1 MTHKKGEE
9 KMGALKRIP
18 KVWYLLAVVLLIA
31 ALAVPAISQRPGTTL
46 KEVMK
51 ERGLTEKDILAAAK
65 TYTPTGKY
73 DPYIAISSGG
83 QSGQLIVYG
92 VPSMRILKV
101 IGVFTPEPWQGYGFD
116 KESQEI
122 LDGGKVLGRDIR
134 WGDTHHPHFSE
145 TNGDYDGQYLFIND
159 KAHARVAVIDLSDF
173 STKQIVKNPIMKS
186 DHGGAFVT
194 PNTEYVIQATQYAA
208 PLDNK
213 YYPITQYKEKYRGA
227 LTYWKFDR
235 SKGRIDEKKS
245 FSIELP
251 PYMQD
256 LTDAGK
262 GISDG
267 WSFTNSFNAEMYT
280 GGIEVGNAPNE
291 AGMSSGDT
299 DYMHVVNWKKLEE
312 LVSKGQYKVI
322 NGHRVVTID
331 TAVKNGALFL
341 IPEPKSPHGVDISP
355 DGKYIIVCGKLDTHA
370 SVFDFEKIKALI
382 DKKDFAGK
390 DPFGIPILDIKK
402 ALHGQLQLGLGPLHT
417 QFSPEDGIVYSSIY
431 VDSAVVKWDYKKLR
445 VLDKIQAHYQIGHL
459 VAPHGDTVKPHGK
472 YVIALNKMA
481 VDRFNPIGPLHPQN
495 HQLIDITGDKM
506 ELLYDLPI
514 PIGEPHNV
522 SIIDAKLLKPII
534 RYKLGTDYRTHE
546 KSPHATLPGKEKIV
560 RKPGVVE
567 VFGTTIRS
575 HINPERI
582 EVKKG
587 DKVIIHLTNL
597 ERAQD
602 ETHGFGLYGYNAHM
616 SLEPGKMSTVEF
628 VADKEGVF
636 PYYCTE
642 FCSALHLEMMGYLLV
657 KP

>member
-1 MTHKKGEE
+1 
-9 KMGALKRIP
+9 MGALKRIP

-560 RKPGVVE
+560 RKPGIVE

-602 ETHGFGLYGYNAHM
+602 ETHGFGVYGYNAHM

-628 VADKEGVF
+628 IADKEGVF

>member
-1 MTHKKGEE
+1 
-9 KMGALKRIP
+9 MGALKKIS
-18 KVWYLLAVVLLIA
+18 KWWYLLVAVLIIGIFS
-31 ALAVPAISQRPGTTL
+31 VPAITQQRSQSL
-46 KEVMK
+46 LAVMK

-122 LDGGKVLGRDIR
+122 LDGGKVLGRDIK

-145 TNGDYDGQYLFIND
+145 TNGDYDGEYIFVND

-186 DHGGAFVT
+186 DHGGAFPT

-235 SKGRIDEKKS
+235 KKGKIDEKKS

-299 DYMHVVNWKKLEE
+299 DYLHVVNWKKLEE

-331 TAVKNGALFL
+331 TAVKNSALFL

-370 SVFDFEKIKALI
+370 SVFDFEKIKALV
-382 DKKDFAGK
+382 DRKEFVGK

-417 QFSPEDGIVYSSIY
+417 QFDAQDGIVYSSIY
-431 VDSAVVKWDYKKLR
+431 VDSAVVKWDYKKLK

-495 HQLIDITGDKM
+495 HQLLDITGDKM

-567 VFGTTIRS
+567 VFGTVIRS
-575 HINPERI
+575 HINPERL

-602 ETHGFGLYGYNAHM
+602 ETHGFGVYGYNAHM

-628 VADKEGVF
+628 IADKEGVF

>member
-1 MTHKKGEE
+1 ME
-9 KMGALKRIP
+9 ALKRIP
-18 KVWYLLAVVLLIA
+18 KIWYLLAVVLLIA
-31 ALAVPAISQRPGTTL
+31 ALVAPAISQRPGSSL

-122 LDGGKVLGRDIR
+122 LDGGKVLGKDIK

-145 TNGDYDGQYLFIND
+145 TNGDYDGQYLFVND
-159 KAHARVAVIDLSDF
+159 KAHARVAVVDLTDF

-235 SKGRIDEKKS
+235 SKGKIDEKKS

-262 GISDG
+262 GISNG
-267 WSFTNSFNAEMYT
+267 WSFTNSFNSEMYT

-299 DYMHVVNWKKLEE
+299 DYLHVVNWKKLEE
-312 LVSKGQYKVI
+312 LVSKKQYKVV
-322 NGHRVVTID
+322 NGHRLVTID
-331 TAVKNGALFL
+331 TAVKNSALFL
-341 IPEPKSPHGVDISP
+341 IPEPKSPHGVDVSP
-355 DGKYIIVCGKLDTHA
+355 DGKYLIVCGKLDTHA

-382 DKKDFAGK
+382 DKKEFAGK

-417 QFSPEDGIVYSSIY
+417 QFDAQDGVVYTSLY
-431 VDSAVVKWDYKKLR
+431 VDSAVVKWDYKNLK

-459 VAPHGDTVKPHGK
+459 VTPHGDTVKPHGK

-522 SIIDAKLLKPII
+522 SIIEAKLLHPLI
-534 RYKLGTDYRTHE
+534 RYKIGTDYRTHE
-546 KSPHATLPGKEKIV
+546 KSPYAILPGKEKIV
-560 RKPGVVE
+560 RRPGVVE
-567 VFGTTIRS
+567 VFGTVIRS
-575 HINPERI
+575 HINPERL

-587 DKVIIHLTNL
+587 DRVIIHLTNL

-602 ETHGFGLYGYNAHM
+602 ETHGFGVYGYNAHM
-616 SLEPGKMSTVEF
+616 SLEPGKMSTVELI
-628 VADKEGVF
+628 ADKEGVF

>member
-1 MTHKKGEE
+1 
-9 KMGALKRIP
+9 MGALKRIP

-31 ALAVPAISQRPGTTL
+31 ALAAPAISQRPGSSL

-134 WGDTHHPHFSE
+134 WGDTHHPSFSE
-145 TNGDYDGQYLFIND
+145 TNGDYDGQYLFVND

-194 PNTEYVIQATQYAA
+194 PNTEYVIEATQYAA

-267 WSFTNSFNAEMYT
+267 WSFTNSFNTEMYT

-299 DYMHVVNWKKLEE
+299 DYLHVVSWKKLEE

-382 DKKDFAGK
+382 DRKDFTGK

-417 QFSPEDGIVYSSIY
+417 QFDAQDGIVYSSIY
-431 VDSAVVKWDYKKLR
+431 IDSAVVKWDYKKLK
-445 VLDKIQAHYQIGHL
+445 VLDKIQVHYQIGHL
-459 VAPHGDTVKPHGK
+459 VAPHGDTVKPRGK

-506 ELLYDLPI
+506 EFLYDLPI

-522 SIIDAKLLKPII
+522 SIIDAELLKPII

-546 KSPHATLPGKEKIV
+546 KSPYATLPGKEKIV

-587 DKVIIHLTNL
+587 DKVIIHLTSL
-597 ERAQD
+597 ERAED
-602 ETHGFGLYGYNAHM
+602 ETHGFGVYGHNAHM
-616 SLEPGKMSTVEF
+616 SLESGKTSTVEF
-628 VADKEGVF
+628 VADKKGVF

>member
-1 MTHKKGEE
+1 
-9 KMGALKRIP
+9 MGALKKIS
-18 KVWYLLAVVLLIA
+18 KWWYLLVAVLIIGIFS
-31 ALAVPAISQRPGTTL
+31 VPAITQQRSQSL
-46 KEVMK
+46 LAVMK

-116 KESQEI
+116 KESLEI
-122 LDGGKVLGRDIR
+122 LEGGKVLGRDIK

-145 TNGDYDGQYLFIND
+145 TNGDYDGQYLFVND

-235 SKGRIDEKKS
+235 SKGKINEKNS

-267 WSFTNSFNAEMYT
+267 WSFTNSFNSEMYT

-299 DYMHVVNWKKLEE
+299 DYLHVVNWKKLEE

-331 TAVKNGALFL
+331 TAVKNSALFL

-390 DPFGIPILDIKK
+390 DSFGIPILDIKK

-417 QFSPEDGIVYSSIY
+417 QFVAEDGIVYTSIY
-431 VDSAVVKWDYKKLR
+431 VDSAVVKWDYKKLK

-495 HQLIDITGDKM
+495 HQLLDITGDKM

-522 SIIDAKLLKPII
+522 SIIDAKLLKTIV

-602 ETHGFGLYGYNAHM
+602 ETHGFGVYGYNAHM

-628 VADKEGVF
+628 IADKEGVF

>member
-1 MTHKKGEE
+1 
-9 KMGALKRIP
+9 
-18 KVWYLLAVVLLIA
+18 
-31 ALAVPAISQRPGTTL
+31 
-46 KEVMK
+46 MK

-122 LDGGKVLGRDIR
+122 LDGGKVLGKDIK

-145 TNGDYDGQYLFIND
+145 TNGDYDGQYLFVND
-159 KAHARVAVIDLSDF
+159 KAHARVAVVDLTDF

-235 SKGRIDEKKS
+235 SKGKIDEKKS

-262 GISDG
+262 GISNG
-267 WSFTNSFNAEMYT
+267 WSFTNSFNSEMYT

-299 DYMHVVNWKKLEE
+299 DYLHVVNWKKLEE
-312 LVSKGQYKVI
+312 LVSKKQYKVV
-322 NGHRVVTID
+322 NGHRLVTID
-331 TAVKNGALFL
+331 TAVKNSALFL
-341 IPEPKSPHGVDISP
+341 IPEPKSPHGVDVSP
-355 DGKYIIVCGKLDTHA
+355 DGKYLIVCGKLDTHA

-382 DKKDFAGK
+382 DKKEFAGK

-417 QFSPEDGIVYSSIY
+417 QFDAQDGVVYTSLY
-431 VDSAVVKWDYKKLR
+431 VDSAVVKWDYKNLK

-459 VAPHGDTVKPHGK
+459 VTPHGDTVKPHGK

-522 SIIDAKLLKPII
+522 SIIEAKLLHPLI
-534 RYKLGTDYRTHE
+534 RYKIGTDYRTHE
-546 KSPHATLPGKEKIV
+546 KSPYAILPGKEKIV
-560 RKPGVVE
+560 RRPGVVE
-567 VFGTTIRS
+567 VFGTVIRS
-575 HINPERI
+575 HINPERL

-587 DKVIIHLTNL
+587 DRVIIHLTNL

-602 ETHGFGLYGYNAHM
+602 ETHGFGVYGYNAHM
-616 SLEPGKMSTVEF
+616 SLEPGKMSTVELI
-628 VADKEGVF
+628 ADKEGVF

>member
-1 MTHKKGEE
+1 
-9 KMGALKRIP
+9 
-18 KVWYLLAVVLLIA
+18 
-31 ALAVPAISQRPGTTL
+31 
-46 KEVMK
+46 
-51 ERGLTEKDILAAAK
+51 
-65 TYTPTGKY
+65 
-73 DPYIAISSGG
+73 
-83 QSGQLIVYG
+83 
-92 VPSMRILKV
+92 MRILKV

-122 LDGGKVLGRDIR
+122 LDGGKVLGRDIK

-145 TNGDYDGQYLFIND
+145 TNGDYDGEYIFVND

-186 DHGGAFVT
+186 DHGGAFPT

-235 SKGRIDEKKS
+235 KKGKIDEKKS

-299 DYMHVVNWKKLEE
+299 DYLHVVNWKKLEE

-331 TAVKNGALFL
+331 TAVKNSALFL

-382 DKKDFAGK
+382 DKKTLLAK
-390 DPFGIPILDIKK
+390 IPL
-402 ALHGQLQLGLGPLHT
+402 
-417 QFSPEDGIVYSSIY
+417 
-431 VDSAVVKWDYKKLR
+431 
-445 VLDKIQAHYQIGHL
+445 
-459 VAPHGDTVKPHGK
+459 
-472 YVIALNKMA
+472 
-481 VDRFNPIGPLHPQN
+481 
-495 HQLIDITGDKM
+495 
-506 ELLYDLPI
+506 
-514 PIGEPHNV
+514 
-522 SIIDAKLLKPII
+522 
-534 RYKLGTDYRTHE
+534 
-546 KSPHATLPGKEKIV
+546 
-560 RKPGVVE
+560 
-567 VFGTTIRS
+567 
-575 HINPERI
+575 
-582 EVKKG
+582 
-587 DKVIIHLTNL
+587 
-597 ERAQD
+597 
-602 ETHGFGLYGYNAHM
+602 
-616 SLEPGKMSTVEF
+616 
-628 VADKEGVF
+628 VF
-636 PYYCTE
+636 PYLTLKRLYTDSSS
-642 FCSALHLEMMGYLLV
+642 SASDHCIPSLMRRTG
-657 KP
+657 

>member
-1 MTHKKGEE
+1 
-9 KMGALKRIP
+9 MGALKRIP

>member
-1 MTHKKGEE
+1 
-9 KMGALKRIP
+9 MGAIRKIP
-18 KVWYLLAVVLLIA
+18 KWLYLIA
-31 ALAVPAISQRPGTTL
+31 VALIIGIFTVPAISQRPGASL

-101 IGVFTPEPWQGYGFD
+101 MGVFTPEPWQGYGFD
-116 KESQEI
+116 RESKEI
-122 LDGGKVLGRDIR
+122 LAGGKVLGRDIN

-145 TNGDYDGQYLFIND
+145 TNGDYDGEYLFVND
-159 KAHARVAVIDLSDF
+159 KAHARVAVIDLKDF
-173 STKQIVKNPIMKS
+173 ATRQIVKNPIMKS
-186 DHGGAFVT
+186 DHGGAFPT
-194 PNTEYVIQATQYAA
+194 PNTEYVIQASQYAA

-213 YYPITQYKEKYRGA
+213 YYPITQYKEKFRGA

-235 SKGRIDEKKS
+235 SKGYIDEKKS

-262 GISDG
+262 GISYG

-291 AGMSSGDT
+291 AGMSAWDT
-299 DYMHVVNWKKLEE
+299 DYLHVVNWKKLEE
-312 LVSKGQYKVI
+312 LVSKGNYTII
-322 NGHRVVTID
+322 NGHKVVTIK
-331 TAVKNGALFL
+331 TAVENGALFL

-355 DGKYIIVCGKLDTHA
+355 DGRYIIVCGKLDTHA
-370 SVFDFEKIKALI
+370 SVYDFEKIKALI
-382 DKKDFAGK
+382 DRKDFAGK
-390 DPFGIPILDIKK
+390 DPFGIPILDMKK
-402 ALHGQLQLGLGPLHT
+402 ALHGQVQLGLGPLHT
-417 QFSPEDGIVYSSIY
+417 QFDSVDGIVYTSLY
-431 VDSAVVKWDYKKLR
+431 VDSAVVKWDYKNLK
-445 VLDKIQAHYQIGHL
+445 VLDKLQVHYQIGHL

-472 YVIALNKMA
+472 YLIALNKMA

-495 HQLIDITGDKM
+495 HQLIDVTGEKM
-506 ELLYDLPI
+506 EMLYDLPI

-522 SIIDAKLLKPII
+522 SIIDAKLLKPLI

-546 KSPHATLPGKEKIV
+546 KSPYAVLPGKEKVV
-560 RKPGVVE
+560 RKGNVVE
-567 VFGTTIRS
+567 VFGTVIRS
-575 HINPERI
+575 HINPERV

-587 DKVIIHLTNL
+587 DKVIMHFTNL

-602 ETHGFGLYGYNAHM
+602 ETHGFGVYGYNAHM
-616 SLEPGKMSTVEF
+616 SLEPGKTSTVEF
-628 VADKEGVF
+628 IADKEGIF

>member
-1 MTHKKGEE
+1 
-9 KMGALKRIP
+9 MGALKKIS
-18 KVWYLLAVVLLIA
+18 KWWYLLVAVLIIGIFS
-31 ALAVPAISQRPGTTL
+31 VPAITQQRSQSL
-46 KEVMK
+46 LAVMK

-122 LDGGKVLGRDIR
+122 LDGGKVLGRDIK

-145 TNGDYDGQYLFIND
+145 TNGDYDGEYIFVND

-186 DHGGAFVT
+186 DHGGAFPT

-235 SKGRIDEKKS
+235 KKGKIDEKKS

-299 DYMHVVNWKKLEE
+299 DYLHVVNWKKLEE

-331 TAVKNGALFL
+331 TAVKNSALFL

-417 QFSPEDGIVYSSIY
+417 QFDAQDGIVYTSIY
-431 VDSAVVKWDYKKLR
+431 VDSAVVKWDYKKLK

-495 HQLIDITGDKM
+495 HQLLDITGDKM

-567 VFGTTIRS
+567 VFGTVIRS
-575 HINPERI
+575 HINPERL

-602 ETHGFGLYGYNAHM
+602 ETHGFGVYGYNAHM

-628 VADKEGVF
+628 IADKEGVF

>member
-1 MTHKKGEE
+1 
-9 KMGALKRIP
+9 MGALKKIP
-18 KVWYLLAVVLLIA
+18 KWWYLAAVLVIIIMFT
-31 ALAVPAISQRPGTTL
+31 VPAISQRPGSSL

-73 DPYIAISSGG
+73 DPYIAVSSGG

-92 VPSMRILKV
+92 VPSMRIYKV
-101 IGVFTPEPWQGYGFD
+101 LSVFTPEPWQGYGYD
-116 KESQEI
+116 KETLEI
-122 LDGGKVLGRDIR
+122 LEGGKVLGRDIR

-145 TNGDYDGQYLFIND
+145 TNGDYDGEYLFVND
-159 KAHARVAVIDLSDF
+159 KAHARVAVISLKDF
-173 STKQIVKNPIMKS
+173 ATVQIVKNPIMKS

-194 PNTEYVIQATQYAA
+194 PNTEYVIQTSQYAA

-213 YYPITQYKEKYRGA
+213 YYPLTQYKEKYRGA
-227 LTYWKFDR
+227 ITYWKFDR
-235 SKGRIDEKKS
+235 KKGRIDVENS
-245 FSIELP
+245 FSVELP

-262 GISDG
+262 GVSYG

-280 GGIEVGNAPNE
+280 GGIEAGNAPNE
-291 AGMSSGDT
+291 AGMSAWDT
-299 DYMHVVNWKKLEE
+299 DYLHVVNWKKLEE
-312 LVSKGQYKVI
+312 LVAKGKYTII
-322 NGHRVVTID
+322 NGHKVITIK
-331 TAVKNGALFL
+331 TAVENDALFL

-355 DGKYIIVCGKLDTHA
+355 DGRYIIVCGKLDPHV

-390 DPFGIPILDIKK
+390 DPFGIPIIDMKK

-417 QFSPEDGIVYSSIY
+417 QFSNEDGVAYTSLY
-431 VDSAVVKWDYKKLR
+431 VDSAVVKWNYKKLE
-445 VLDKIQAHYQIGHL
+445 VLDKMQVHYQIGHL

-472 YVIALNKMA
+472 YLVALNKMA

-495 HQLIDITGDKM
+495 HQLIDISGDKM

-514 PIGEPHNV
+514 PIGEPHNA
-522 SIIDAKLLKPII
+522 SIIDAKLLKPLV
-534 RYKLGTDYRTHE
+534 RYKLGTDFRTHE
-546 KSPHATLPGKEKIV
+546 RSPYATLPGQERIV
-560 RKPGVVE
+560 RKGNTVE
-567 VFGTTIRS
+567 IFGTVIRS

-587 DKVIIHLTNL
+587 DKIIWHITNL

-602 ETHGFGLYGYNAHM
+602 ETHGFGVYGYNAHM
-616 SLEPGKMSTVEF
+616 SLEPGKTSTVEF